1 MENIKTINNEDFQL
15 LYRILQ
21 KPHLQVILKFNYDIN

>member
-21 KPHLQVILKFNYDIN
+21 KPHLQVIIIR

>member
-21 KPHLQVILKFNYDIN
+21 KPHLQVIITR